1 MNRSQ
6 VLALLQTHLPTI
18 EAMGV
23 RSLAL
28 FGSVARNEAS
38 PESDIDFAVE
48 FTAPTTFD
56 GYMNLKILL
65 EDTLGQ
71 AIDLIPIQSM
81 KPEVKATM
89 QKDIYYVTQNHPV
102 FK

>member
-6 VLALLQTHLPTI
+6 VLAILQMHLPTI

-28 FGSVARNEAS
+28 FGSVARDEAL

-48 FTAPTTFD
+48 FIAPTTFD

-65 EDTLGQ
+65 EDTLGED
-71 AIDLIPIQSM
+71 IDLVPIQSM

-89 QKDIYYVTQNHPV
+89 QKDIYYVTQNQSVP
-102 FK
+102 

>member
-1 MNRSQ
+1 VNRSQ
-6 VLALLQTHLPTI
+6 VLQLLQIHLPTI

-28 FGSVARNEAS
+28 FGSVARDEAS
-38 PESDIDFAVE
+38 SESDIDFAVE
-48 FTAPTTFD
+48 FDAPTTFD

-71 AIDLIPIQSM
+71 DIDLIPIQSM
-81 KPEVKATM
+81 KPEVKETM
-89 QKDIYYVTQNHPV
+89 QNDIYYVTQN
-102 FK
+102 

>member
-1 MNRSQ
+1 
-6 VLALLQTHLPTI
+6 
-18 EAMGV
+18 MGV

-28 FGSVARNEAS
+28 FGSVARDEAR

-48 FTAPTTFD
+48 FNVPTTFD

-71 AIDLIPIQSM
+71 DIDLIPIQSM
-81 KPEVKATM
+81 KPEVKETM
-89 QKDIYYVTQNHPV
+89 QKDIYYVTQN
-102 FK
+102 

>member
-6 VLALLQTHLPTI
+6 VLQLLQIHLPTI

-28 FGSVARNEAS
+28 FGSVARDEAR

-48 FTAPTTFD
+48 FSMPTTFD

-71 AIDLIPIQSM
+71 DIDLVPIQSM
-81 KPEVKATM
+81 KPEVKETM
-89 QKDIYYVTQNHPV
+89 QKDIYYVTQN
-102 FK
+102 

>member
-1 MNRSQ
+1 MNRSE
-6 VLALLQTHLPTI
+6 VLAILQTHLPTI

-28 FGSVARNEAS
+28 FGSVARDEAT

-48 FTAPTTFD
+48 FAAPTTFD

-65 EDTLGQ
+65 EDTLDRN
-71 AIDLIPIQSM
+71 IDLIPIQSI
-81 KPEVKATM
+81 KPEVKVTM
-89 QKDIYYVTQNHPV
+89 QQDLYYVTQN
-102 FK
+102 